1 MAEEE
6 VAKHTKKIYKI
17 WNNKEHGLWHKTKDF
32 LIEIFII
39 VFSISISI
47 WLHDKSEHS
56 HQQKEVKEFLLG
68 LREDLLADIHEMN
81 DDKIS
86 YLNQDKT
93 FNYIAS
99 IKLNQTL
106 SADTLNKYQNFLY
119 NITRLQQN
127 NGRFEGFKASGKIGF
142 IEDEKLQNDI
152 MDLYQENIPQLLL
165 SSDAYIR
172 KKNEW
177 FDFLIKNARK
187 VTDSTTNLT
196 TILLTDEA
204 QNLCGFLANTSEI
217 ITRYDVCIN
226 KMKTIV
232 TEIEDKYNIKK
243 EKAVAEK

>member
-1 MAEEE
+1 MAEQE
-6 VAKHTKKIYKI
+6 VAKHTKKIYKL
-17 WNNKEHGLWHKTKDF
+17 WNSKEHSFWNKTKDF

-81 DDKIS
+81 DDKES
-86 YLNQDKT
+86 YFNQDKT

-99 IKLNQTL
+99 VKLNQTL
-106 SADTLNKYQNFLY
+106 SVDSLDKYRNFLY
-119 NITRLQQN
+119 NTTRLQQN

-142 IEDEKLQNDI
+142 IEDEKLQNNL
-152 MDLYQENIPQLLL
+152 MDLYQENIPQLLS
-165 SSDAYIR
+165 SSDTYIQT
-172 KKNEW
+172 KNEW
-177 FDFLIKNARK
+177 FDFLIKNTRN
-187 VTDSTTNLT
+187 VTDSTTNLQ

-217 ITRYDVCIN
+217 INRYNV
-226 KMKTIV
+226 V
-232 TEIEDKYNIKK
+232 
-243 EKAVAEK
+243 

>member
-6 VAKHTKKIYKI
+6 VIKHTKKIYKI
-17 WNNKEHGLWHKTKDF
+17 WNSKEHGFWHKTKDF

-81 DDKIS
+81 DDKKS
-86 YLNQDKT
+86 YLNQDKI

-99 IKLNQTL
+99 VKLNQSL
-106 SADTLNKYQNFLY
+106 SVDTLNKYEKFLY
-119 NITRLQQN
+119 NTTRLQQN
-127 NGRFEGFKASGKIGF
+127 NGRFEGFKASGKTGF

-152 MDLYQENIPQLLL
+152 MDLYQENIPELLS
-165 SSDAYIR
+165 SSDAYIHR
-172 KKNEW
+172 KNEW
-177 FDFLIKNARK
+177 FDFLIKNKRNI
-187 VTDSTTNLT
+187 TDSTTNIQ

-204 QNLCGFLANTSEI
+204 QNLCGFLANTSET
-217 ITRYDVCIN
+217 ITRYNLCIN

-232 TEIEDKYNIKK
+232 TEIENKYNIKK
-243 EKAVAEK
+243 